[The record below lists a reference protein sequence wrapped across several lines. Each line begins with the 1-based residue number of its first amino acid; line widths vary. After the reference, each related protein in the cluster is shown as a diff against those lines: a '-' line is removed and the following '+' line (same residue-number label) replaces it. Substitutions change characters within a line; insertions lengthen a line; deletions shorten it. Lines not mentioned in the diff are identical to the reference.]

1 LRSLELDA
9 GSQTWPC
16 DFPSAQFVKFKVAFA
31 GAGGGSGGAGGG
43 GGTPPK
49 TLVAVAELE
58 PSQVQDLGDIM
69 SKLLEVKTKANV
81 PIRFQIRIEMGDGK
95 TMPSAETAQKAN
107 AILKSVK
114 DVLQLQ

>member
-1 LRSLELDA
+1 M
-9 GSQTWPC
+9 
-16 DFPSAQFVKFKVAFA
+16 
-31 GAGGGSGGAGGG
+31 
-43 GGTPPK
+43 
-49 TLVAVAELE
+49 AVAELE

-69 SKLLEVKTKANV
+69 PKLLEVKTKANV

-114 DVLQLQ
+114 DGLQLR